1 MKVLLDENLPV
12 PIAKLLLGYD
22 CRTVEQC
29 GWVGIK
35 NGKLLTLAQTQFDI
49 FLTADQNIRYQQNL
63 SGFDI
68 AILELSTNDFRRLKS
83 SIDLIR
89 SALVD
94 VKPRTLSH
102 LIIP

>member
-1 MKVLLDENLPV
+1 M
-12 PIAKLLLGYD
+12 PIAKLLLGHD

-35 NGKLLTLAQTQFDI
+35 NGKLLTLAQSQFDI

-63 SGFDI
+63 SGFEI

-83 SIDLIR
+83 SVELIR
-89 SALVD
+89 SALSD
-94 VKPRTLSH
+94 VKPKTLSQ
-102 LIIP
+102 LVIP

>member
-1 MKVLLDENLPV
+1 MTVLLDENVPV
-12 PIAKLLLGYD
+12 PIAKLLIGQD

-35 NGKLLTLAQTQFDI
+35 NGKLLTLAQSQFEI

-68 AILELSTNDFRRLKS
+68 AVLELSTNDFRRLKA

-89 SALVD
+89 AALND
-94 VKPRTLSH
+94 VKLRTVSKL
-102 LIIP
+102 LIP

>member
-29 GWVGIK
+29 GWAGIK
-35 NGKLLTLAQTQFDI
+35 NGKLLTLAQSRFDI

-63 SGFDI
+63 AGFDI
-68 AILELSTNDFRRLKS
+68 GILELSTNDFRRLKS
-83 SIDLIR
+83 SIDLIC
-89 SALVD
+89 SALSE
-94 VKPRTLSH
+94 VKPKTLSD